1 MHFVGYKVNPSLPPA
16 NELLGKV
23 IFLHLSVI
31 LFTGGST
38 WAGTLQ
44 PGTPPGQVHP
54 PAGILSTSGLYAS
67 YWNAFLFDMFYRCIF
82 EIFFL
87 LIILLFYVLSF
98 WCFYVC
104 FILWG
109 HNHHFFFF
117 CFETLTKI
125 FSKVEVT

>member
-16 NELLGKV
+16 NELWGKV

-38 WAGTLQ
+38 WT
-44 PGTPPGQVHP
+44 GTPPDRYTPLGRYTLPARYTPRAGTP

-109 HNHHFFFF
+109 A
-117 CFETLTKI
+117 
-125 FSKVEVT
+125 